1 MKKNIIQH
9 DLHNKLANALRIL
22 SIEMVEEA
30 KSGHPGMPMGFADVA
45 TILFQHFL
53 KFNPNDSIWP
63 NRDRFI
69 LSAGHGSALLYSLLF
84 LTGYSEYQLSD
95 LKKFRQLNSITPG
108 HPEYDPKLGIE
119 TTTGPLGQGLA
130 NGVGMAISE
139 KKLKSELSGAINHK
153 IYVVVGDGCLMEGIS
168 HEAMSLAGHLGLDNL
183 VVLFDDNQI
192 SIDGP
197 TSLAVSD
204 MTLARISSYNWNV
217 ISIDGHNPNTIW
229 KALNSAQKSD
239 KPMFIACRTKIGY
252 GSPSFENS
260 EESHGKCLGIEEIN
274 LIKKKLN
281 WPYDKFIVPDPILKI
296 WRNIY
301 KRNLDEYSDWEKT
314 YKKTYLEF
322 KQKNNNLNHVVDDI
336 NKFKKDLDTFHD
348 SEATRKSSSKIINI
362 LCSKMNNYISG
373 SADLSGSNGTKC
385 NSHKIISKDNFS
397 GNYIHYGIREHAMVA
412 IMNGINIHDQLKSFG
427 GTFLVFSDYCRP
439 SIRLAA
445 LMKLSIILVFT
456 HDSIG
461 VGEDGPTHQPI
472 EHLSALR
479 AIPNLN
485 VYRPAD
491 AIETTECWE
500 LMIKENNTPSVI
512 CLSRQNLPQLRN
524 RININNT
531 KNLVG
536 FGAYILYQ
544 SKEANSISIFA
555 SGSEVSIAM
564 DVAKNLEKE
573 EIGCKVISVPCQ
585 ELFWQQSLEYQMA
598 ILCNNTLK
606 IAIEAGNE
614 QSWSKIIGPH
624 GVFFGIDS
632 FGRSGKINDIYEH
645 FGLTCEKI
653 AKKIL
658 KIINPIN

>member
-1 MKKNIIQH
+1 
-9 DLHNKLANALRIL
+9 
-22 SIEMVEEA
+22 MVEEA

-45 TILFQHFL
+45 TILFQYFL
-53 KFNPNDSIWP
+53 KFNPNDPIWP

-84 LTGYSEYQLSD
+84 LAGYDGYKLSD

-108 HPEYDPKLGIE
+108 HPEYDPKLGVE

-139 KKLKSELSGAINHK
+139 KKLKSELNGVINHK

-168 HEAMSLAGHLGLDNL
+168 HEAMSLAGHLGLNNL
-183 VVLFDDNQI
+183 IVLFDDNQI

-217 ISIDGHNPNTIW
+217 ISVDGHNPNAIW
-229 KALNSAQKSD
+229 KALDSAQKSD

-252 GSPSFENS
+252 GSPNFENS
-260 EESHGKCLGIEEIN
+260 EESHGKCLGTEEIN

-281 WPYDKFIVPDPILKI
+281 WPHDKFVIPAPILKI
-296 WRNIY
+296 WRDLY
-301 KRNLDEYSDWEKT
+301 KRNLDKYSEWEEVN
-314 YKKTYLEF
+314 KKIYLKY
-322 KQKNNNLNHVVDDI
+322 KQKNSDLSEVINNI
-336 NKFKKDLDTFHD
+336 NKFKKDLYTFHD
-348 SEATRKSSSKIINI
+348 SEATRKSSSKVINI

-385 NSHKIISKDNFS
+385 NNHMIITKDNFA
-397 GNYIHYGIREHAMVA
+397 GNYIHYGVREHAMVA
-412 IMNGINIHDQLKSFG
+412 VMNGINIHDELMKPFS

-439 SIRLAA
+439 AIRLAS
-445 LMKLSIILVFT
+445 LMKLPIILVFT

-491 AIETTECWE
+491 AVETTECWE
-500 LMIKENNTPSVI
+500 LMIKQSNTPSVI

-524 RININNT
+524 TININNT

-555 SGSEVSIAM
+555 SGSELSIAM
-564 DVAKNLEKE
+564 DVAKNLEKK

-585 ELFWQQSLEYQMA
+585 ELFWQQDLEYQMA

-606 IAIEAGNE
+606 VAIEAGSE
-614 QSWSKIIGPH
+614 HSWSKIIGPH

-632 FGRSGKINDIYEH
+632 FGKSGKISDIYKH

-658 KIINPIN
+658 KIMNPIN

>member
-1 MKKNIIQH
+1 MKKNIIQQ
-9 DLHNKLANALRIL
+9 DSHNKLSNALRIL

-45 TILFQHFL
+45 TVLFQYFL
-53 KFNPNDSIWP
+53 KFNPNDPIWP

-84 LTGYSEYQLSD
+84 LTGYNGYKLAD
-95 LKKFRQLNSITPG
+95 LKKFRKIGSITPG

-130 NGVGMAISE
+130 NGIGMAISE
-139 KKLKSELSGAINHK
+139 KKLEAKLNGAINHK
-153 IYVVVGDGCLMEGIS
+153 IYIVVGDGCLMEGIS
-168 HEAMSLAGHLGLDNL
+168 HEAMSLAGHLGLNNV

-217 ISIDGHNPNTIW
+217 ISVDGHNPNAIW
-229 KALNSAQKSD
+229 KALDSAQKSD

-252 GSPSFENS
+252 GSPNFENS
-260 EESHGKCLGIEEIN
+260 EESHGKCLGTEEIN

-281 WPYDKFIVPDPILKI
+281 WAHDNFIIPDTILKI

-301 KRNLDEYSDWEKT
+301 KRNLDEYSNWENNS
-314 YKKTYLEF
+314 KKSYLEY
-322 KQKNNNLNHVVDDI
+322 QQNNNNLNVVVSDI
-336 NKFKKDLDTFHD
+336 QKFKRDLDAFHN
-348 SEATRKSSSKIINI
+348 SEATRKSSNKIINI
-362 LCSKMNNYISG
+362 VCAKSNKYIGG

-385 NSHKIISKDNFS
+385 SNHKIISKDDFT
-397 GNYIHYGIREHAMVA
+397 GNYIHYGVREHAMVA
-412 IMNGINIHDQLKSFG
+412 IMNGINIHDQFRAFG
-427 GTFLVFSDYCRP
+427 GTFLVFSDYLRP
-439 SIRLAA
+439 SIRLAC
-445 LMKLSIILVFT
+445 LMKLPIILVFT

-461 VGEDGPTHQPI
+461 VGEDGPTHQPV
-472 EHLSALR
+472 EHLSSLR

-491 AIETTECWE
+491 ATETAECWE
-500 LMIKENNTPSVI
+500 LMIKQTNAPSAI

-524 RININNT
+524 KININNV

-544 SKEANSISIFA
+544 SREANSISIFA
-555 SGSEVSIAM
+555 SGSELSIAM
-564 DVAKNLEKE
+564 DVAKNLEKKQ
-573 EIGCKVISVPCQ
+573 IGCKVISVPCQ

-624 GVFFGIDS
+624 GAFFGIDN
-632 FGRSGKINDIYEH
+632 FGKSGKISDIYDY
-645 FGLTCEKI
+645 FGLTVEKI
-653 AKKIL
+653 TQKVL
-658 KIINPIN
+658 KIINPVN

>member
-1 MKKNIIQH
+1 MEKNIIQQ
-9 DLHNKLANALRIL
+9 DLHNQLATALRML

-53 KFNPNDSIWP
+53 RFNPHDPTWF

-84 LTGYSEYQLSD
+84 LTGYEKYKLSD
-95 LKKFRQLNSITPG
+95 LKKFRKFGSITPG
-108 HPEYDPKLGIE
+108 HPEFDPELGIE

-130 NGVGMAISE
+130 NAVGMAISE
-139 KKLKSELSGAINHK
+139 KKLQSSLDDEIDHK

-168 HEAMSLAGHLGLDNL
+168 HEAMSLAGHLGLNNL
-183 VVLFDDNQI
+183 VVLFDDNKI
-192 SIDGP
+192 TIDGP
-197 TSLAVSD
+197 TSLATSD
-204 MTLARISSYNWNV
+204 MTLARVSSYNWNV
-217 ISIDGHNPNTIW
+217 MSIDGHNPNTIW

-260 EESHGKCLGIEEIN
+260 EEAHGKCLGGKEID
-274 LIKKKLN
+274 LIKKKFN
-281 WPYDKFIVPDPILKI
+281 WQHDKFTIPAPILKI
-296 WRNIY
+296 WRDFF
-301 KRNLDEYSDWEKT
+301 KRNLSNYSNWERVH
-314 YKKTYLEF
+314 KKTYLEN
-322 KQKNNNLNHVVDDI
+322 QAKNRDLGSVLNKI
-336 NKFKKDLDTFHD
+336 NEFKKELVTFNNP
-348 SEATRKSSSKIINI
+348 EATRKSSNKVINVI
-362 LCSKMNNYISG
+362 CSNTDGCIGG
-373 SADLSGSNGTKC
+373 SADLSGSNGTKSA
-385 NSHKIISKDNFS
+385 NQKVFSKSDYS
-397 GNYIHYGIREHAMVA
+397 GNYIHYGVREHAMVA
-412 IMNGINIHDQLKSFG
+412 IMNGINIHSKYIVYG

-445 LMKLSIILVFT
+445 LMKLPTILVFT

-479 AIPNLN
+479 VIPNLN

-500 LMIKENNTPSVI
+500 VILKQTNTPSAL

-524 RININNT
+524 NININNT
-531 KNLVG
+531 KNLVA

-544 SKEANSISIFA
+544 SKEAHSISIFA
-555 SGSEVSIAM
+555 SGSELSIALN
-564 DVAKNLEKE
+564 VAKNLEKNG
-573 EIGCKVISVPCQ
+573 IGSKVISVPCQ
-585 ELFWQQSLEYQMA
+585 ELFWQQTLEYQMA

-606 IAIEAGNE
+606 VAIEAGNE

-624 GVFFGIDS
+624 GAFFGMDDFGKSAPIDDIYKY
-632 FGRSGKINDIYEH
+632 FQLTVEKISGKV
-645 FGLTCEKI
+645 
-653 AKKIL
+653 L
-658 KIINPIN
+658 KIVNPTN

>member
-1 MKKNIIQH
+1 MEKNIIQQ
-9 DLHNKLANALRIL
+9 DLHNQLATALRML

-53 KFNPNDSIWP
+53 RFNPHDPTWF

-84 LTGYSEYQLSD
+84 LTGYEKYKLSD
-95 LKKFRQLNSITPG
+95 LKKFRKFGSITPG
-108 HPEYDPKLGIE
+108 HPEFDPELGIE

-130 NGVGMAISE
+130 NAVGMAISE
-139 KKLKSELSGAINHK
+139 KKLQSSLDDEIDHK

-168 HEAMSLAGHLGLDNL
+168 HEAMSLAGHLGLNNL
-183 VVLFDDNQI
+183 VVLFDDNKI
-192 SIDGP
+192 TIDGP
-197 TSLAVSD
+197 TSLATSD
-204 MTLARISSYNWNV
+204 MTLARVSSYNWNV
-217 ISIDGHNPNTIW
+217 MSIDGHNPNTIW

-260 EESHGKCLGIEEIN
+260 EEAHGKCLGGKEID
-274 LIKKKLN
+274 LIKKKFN
-281 WPYDKFIVPDPILKI
+281 WQHDKFTIPAPILKI
-296 WRNIY
+296 WRDFF
-301 KRNLDEYSDWEKT
+301 KRNLSNYSNWERVH
-314 YKKTYLEF
+314 KKTYLEN
-322 KQKNNNLNHVVDDI
+322 QAKNRDLGSVLNKI
-336 NKFKKDLDTFHD
+336 NEFKKELVTFNNP
-348 SEATRKSSSKIINI
+348 EATRKSSNKVINI
-362 LCSKMNNYISG
+362 ICSNTDGCVGG
-373 SADLSGSNGTKC
+373 SADLSGSNGTKSA
-385 NSHKIISKDNFS
+385 NQKVFSKSDYS
-397 GNYIHYGIREHAMVA
+397 GNYIHYGVREHAMVA
-412 IMNGINIHDQLKSFG
+412 IMNGINIHSEYIVYG

-439 SIRLAA
+439 SIRLAS
-445 LMKLSIILVFT
+445 LMKLPIILVFT

-479 AIPNLN
+479 VIPNLN

-500 LMIKENNTPSVI
+500 VILKQTNTPSAL

-524 RININNT
+524 NININNT
-531 KNLVG
+531 KNLVV

-544 SKEANSISIFA
+544 SKEAHSISIFA
-555 SGSEVSIAM
+555 SGSELSIALN
-564 DVAKNLEKE
+564 VAKNLEKNG
-573 EIGCKVISVPCQ
+573 IGSKVISVPCQ
-585 ELFWQQSLEYQMA
+585 ELFWQQTLEYQMA

-606 IAIEAGNE
+606 VAIEAGNE

-624 GVFFGIDS
+624 GAFFGMDDFGKSAPIDDIYKY
-632 FGRSGKINDIYEH
+632 FQLTVEKISGKV
-645 FGLTCEKI
+645 
-653 AKKIL
+653 L
-658 KIINPIN
+658 KIVNPTN

>member
-1 MKKNIIQH
+1 MEKNIIQQ
-9 DLHNKLANALRIL
+9 DLHNQLATALRML

-53 KFNPNDSIWP
+53 RFNPHDPTWF

-84 LTGYSEYQLSD
+84 LTGYEKYKLSD
-95 LKKFRQLNSITPG
+95 LKKFRKFGSITPG
-108 HPEYDPKLGIE
+108 HPEFDPELGIE

-130 NGVGMAISE
+130 NAVGMAISE
-139 KKLKSELSGAINHK
+139 KKLQSSLDDEIDHK

-168 HEAMSLAGHLGLDNL
+168 HEAMSLAGHLGLNNL
-183 VVLFDDNQI
+183 VVLFDDNKI
-192 SIDGP
+192 TIDGP
-197 TSLAVSD
+197 TSLATSD
-204 MTLARISSYNWNV
+204 MTLARVSSYNWNV
-217 ISIDGHNPNTIW
+217 MSIDGHNPNTIW

-260 EESHGKCLGIEEIN
+260 EEAHGKCLGGKEID
-274 LIKKKLN
+274 LIKKKFN
-281 WPYDKFIVPDPILKI
+281 WQHDKFTIPAPILKI
-296 WRNIY
+296 WRDFF
-301 KRNLDEYSDWEKT
+301 KRNLSNYSNWERVH
-314 YKKTYLEF
+314 KKTYLEN
-322 KQKNNNLNHVVDDI
+322 QAKNRDLGSVLNKI
-336 NKFKKDLDTFHD
+336 NEFKKELVTFNNP
-348 SEATRKSSSKIINI
+348 EATRKSSNKVINI
-362 LCSKMNNYISG
+362 ICSNTDGCVGG
-373 SADLSGSNGTKC
+373 SADLSGSNGTKSA
-385 NSHKIISKDNFS
+385 NQKVFSKSDYS
-397 GNYIHYGIREHAMVA
+397 GNYIHYGVREHAMVA
-412 IMNGINIHDQLKSFG
+412 IMNGINIHSKYIVYG

-445 LMKLSIILVFT
+445 LMKLPTILVFT

-479 AIPNLN
+479 VIPNLN

-500 LMIKENNTPSVI
+500 VILKQTNTPSAL

-524 RININNT
+524 NININNT
-531 KNLVG
+531 KNLVA

-544 SKEANSISIFA
+544 SKEAHSISIFA
-555 SGSEVSIAM
+555 SGSELSIALN
-564 DVAKNLEKE
+564 VAKNLEKNG
-573 EIGCKVISVPCQ
+573 IGSKVISVPCQ
-585 ELFWQQSLEYQMA
+585 ELFWQQTLEYQMA

-606 IAIEAGNE
+606 VAIEAGNE

-624 GVFFGIDS
+624 GAFFGMDDFGKSAPIDDIYKY
-632 FGRSGKINDIYEH
+632 FQLTVEKISGKV
-645 FGLTCEKI
+645 
-653 AKKIL
+653 L
-658 KIINPIN
+658 KIVNPTN